1 MGFRVDWLTRTAS
14 LQSADGHDRTAMT
27 PEAFDNVIRFPASPS
42 GQTRAHDAGLAIES
56 GRDRARESQ
65 Q

>member
-1 MGFRVDWLTRTAS
+1 
-14 LQSADGHDRTAMT
+14 MT